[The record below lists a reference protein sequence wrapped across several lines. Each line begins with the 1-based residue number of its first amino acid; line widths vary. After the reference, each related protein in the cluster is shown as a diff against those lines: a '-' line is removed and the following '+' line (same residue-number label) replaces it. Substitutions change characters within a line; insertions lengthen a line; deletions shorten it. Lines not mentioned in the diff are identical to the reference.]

1 LQEKGKSHCNLIIMH
16 CLIMVS
22 RKVIFPDVTLLVQ
35 RNLAS
40 VQQNH
45 PHCQMFFAVKYSR
58 LTIVPQT

>member
-1 LQEKGKSHCNLIIMH
+1 MH

-58 LTIVPQT
+58 LTFVPQT